1 MMRTNGCISIV
12 AVCAVLIFCIP
23 PVCHS
28 QGIKGEE
35 ILGVRIGAVV
45 SSGNLNTAFG
55 RGTEIEIHF
64 IEGLG
69 SWFGVTFSL
78 SSHNFGES
86 KNEEKNLAYTGNAF
100 LNVDLQI
107 YSATVGCITHT
118 SIGEH
123 LAMTAEAGG
132 GLYTINTVIPAGFYE
147 GNITDNQ
154 YGFYGG
160 LGVLYRLS
168 KSLSLNLNG
177 KYHYV
182 FSGEGNKHAIYFYTG
197 KERTSYYQIAVG
209 IMIRTD

>member
-1 MMRTNGCISIV
+1 MRTNLYISIV
-12 AVCAVLIFCIP
+12 AACAALVICMPTAL
-23 PVCHS
+23 HS

-35 ILGVRIGAVV
+35 ILGLRIGAVA
-45 SSGNLNTAFG
+45 SPGNLSTAFG
-55 RGTEIEIHF
+55 RGTEIELHF

-69 SWFGVTFSL
+69 SWFGVTFAL

-86 KNEEKNLAYTGNAF
+86 KDEAKNLAYTGDAF

-118 SIGEH
+118 SISDRFS
-123 LAMTAEAGG
+123 ATAEVGG

-160 LGVLYRLS
+160 LGLLYHLS

-182 FSGEGNKHAIYFYTG
+182 FSGKGKEHAIYFYTG
-197 KERTSYYQIAVG
+197 KERTPYYQIAVG
-209 IMIRTD
+209 VMIRTD

>member
-1 MMRTNGCISIV
+1 M
-12 AVCAVLIFCIP
+12 AVCAVLVFCIHP
-23 PVCHS
+23 SCHA

-45 SSGNLNTAFG
+45 SPSTLNTAFG
-55 RGTEIEIHF
+55 RGTEIELHF
-64 IEGLG
+64 IEGLS
-69 SWFGVTFSL
+69 SWFGVTFAL

-86 KNEEKNLAYTGNAF
+86 KDEAKNLAYTGDAF
-100 LNVDLQI
+100 LHVDLQI

-118 SIGEH
+118 PIGEH
-123 LAMTAEAGG
+123 FSATAEVGG

-160 LGVLYRLS
+160 FGVLYRLS

-182 FSGEGNKHAIYFYTG
+182 FSGDGDEHAIYFYTG
-197 KERTSYYQIAVG
+197 KDRTPYFQIAVG
-209 IMIRTD
+209 IMILTD

>member
-1 MMRTNGCISIV
+1 MHTNTFIAITAAC
-12 AVCAVLIFCIP
+12 VL
-23 PVCHS
+23 VVVGS
-28 QGIKGEE
+28 AGAATAEGIDGEE
-35 ILGVRIGAVV
+35 ILGVRIGAVA
-45 SSGNLNTAFG
+45 SPGALKPAFG
-55 RGTEIEIHF
+55 SGTEIEIHF
-64 IEGLG
+64 IEGLNA
-69 SWFGVTFSL
+69 WFGITFSL

-86 KNEEKNLAYTGNAF
+86 KDKEKNLDYTGDAY

-123 LAMTAEAGG
+123 LAVTAEVGG

-160 LGVLYRLS
+160 LGLLYRLS

-182 FSGEGNKHAIYFYTG
+182 FSGDDDRHAIYFYTG
-197 KERTSYYQIAVG
+197 KERTPYFQIALGV
-209 IMIRTD
+209 MIRTG

>member
-1 MMRTNGCISIV
+1 MRTITWIS
-12 AVCAVLIFCIP
+12 ALAACAVFALAAP
-23 PVCHS
+23 ARLPA

-35 ILGVRIGAVV
+35 ILGLRVGAVL
-45 SSGNLNTAFG
+45 SPGNLDTAFG

-78 SSHNFGES
+78 SSHNFGKS
-86 KNEEKNLAYTGNAF
+86 KDQAKNLAYTGDAF
-100 LNVDLQI
+100 LNVDLEI
-107 YSATVGCITHT
+107 YSATVGFITYHK
-118 SIGEH
+118 IGKRFFTTGEV
-123 LAMTAEAGG
+123 GG

-160 LGVLYRLS
+160 LGLCYRLS
-168 KSLSLNLNG
+168 KSLSLNING

-182 FSGEGNKHAIYFYTG
+182 FSGKSNKHAIYFYTG
-197 KERTSYYQIAVG
+197 DERIGYYQIAVG
-209 IMIRTD
+209 IMVRTG